1 MNLQS
6 GDVLKIARLARLQIK
21 EDDVESY
28 ARDLSE
34 ILDLVEQMDSVN
46 TEDIQPMAHPLEHS
60 QRLRDDVVSERDERE
75 LFQSQATQVEAGL
88 YLVPKVIE

>member
-34 ILDLVEQMDSVN
+34 ILDLVEQMDSRSVN
-46 TEDIQPMAHPLEHS
+46 FIQ
-60 QRLRDDVVSERDERE
+60 
-75 LFQSQATQVEAGL
+75 
-88 YLVPKVIE
+88 